1 MFKRI
6 KEEIINVIPA
16 VVYFF
21 VAFNLITLTFVAE
34 GVKISTFI
42 GNAVGALVIGKILLV
57 VDNIPFL
64 NIFKNKPVIYNT
76 IWKTLVYTFVSLLV
90 RLSEVLFPLIPK
102 YHGFIAACQHLHQDI
117 SWTRFWVI
125 HTWIFLLCLVFV
137 TAKETVDTIGR
148 DKVRKIF
155 FGS

>member
-21 VAFNLITLTFVAE
+21 VAFNLISLTFAAE
-34 GVKISTFI
+34 GVRISTFI
-42 GNAVGALVIGKILLV
+42 ENTVAALLIGKILLV
-57 VDNIPFL
+57 VDNVSFL
-64 NIFKNKPVIYNT
+64 NIFKNKPVVYNT
-76 IWKTLVYTFVSLLV
+76 IWKTLIYTFVSLLV
-90 RLSEVLFPLIPK
+90 RLGEVFFPLVSK
-102 YHGFIAACQHLHQDI
+102 YKGVIAACQHFNQDI

-125 HTWIFLLCLVFV
+125 HIWILLLCLVFV

-148 DKVRKIF
+148 GKVRKVF
-155 FGS
+155 FGR